1 MSKARVHAADA
12 SASAILSDA
21 AILERVFSFLPGNW
35 LYLGRVCCAWMRT
48 CKRMPVCEVHLMDPY
63 LYPEGVTCDW
73 RTTLMCA
80 VFQSPSR
87 LRLAVDCGLALNHNR
102 DYLQYMAGWYADVP
116 TLSLAE
122 ELGLTLSD
130 STVEGAAQSGH
141 VSAMTFLVEE
151 RHCVASDDAVGCAAK
166 SGHVDM
172 LVYLRGRGYQS
183 TADTCYDATSAG
195 QLPALQ
201 YMLGDLTCTCMTI
214 PSARCELC
222 YWQKNS
228 RLWATARSGN
238 IEMVDWIRQEYHV
251 AIDQDALTE
260 AACSGQTAMC
270 EFLVAYSQRNIWST
284 AACHRAAHHGQ
295 LGTLRWL
302 HKHGCPWD
310 TDVILIEAAV
320 SWSTNSTAV
329 MQCLQQQGVVTTTA
343 QLTDM
348 LNAAGAH
355 NRLHAAKR
363 LRKLGAQWPA
373 VLRHYR
379 RGKWRD
385 DTLAWARAEGCTS
398 PT

>member
-1 MSKARVHAADA
+1 
-12 SASAILSDA
+12 
-21 AILERVFSFLPGNW
+21 
-35 LYLGRVCCAWMRT
+35 
-48 CKRMPVCEVHLMDPY
+48 
-63 LYPEGVTCDW
+63 
-73 RTTLMCA
+73 
-80 VFQSPSR
+80 
-87 LRLAVDCGLALNHNR
+87 
-102 DYLQYMAGWYADVP
+102 
-116 TLSLAE
+116 
-122 ELGLTLSD
+122 
-130 STVEGAAQSGH
+130 
-141 VSAMTFLVEE
+141 
-151 RHCVASDDAVGCAAK
+151 
-166 SGHVDM
+166 
-172 LVYLRGRGYQS
+172 
-183 TADTCYDATSAG
+183 
-195 QLPALQ
+195 
-201 YMLGDLTCTCMTI
+201 MLGDLTCTCMTI

-238 IEMVDWIRQEYHV
+238 IEMVDWIR
-251 AIDQDALTE
+251 
-260 AACSGQTAMC
+260 
-270 EFLVAYSQRNIWST
+270 
-284 AACHRAAHHGQ
+284 
-295 LGTLRWL
+295 

-329 MQCLQQQGVVTTTA
+329 MQFLQQQGVVTTTA